1 MLAPMKVHELA
12 LSTVVLSSL
21 AVAQQPFPTD
31 KTITLREDGVRYYVE
46 GRVKIPSSVAVTS
59 LRATHIEGRGEGAVI
74 EVSGALEFKAVT
86 GGEVSLENVWIELAP
101 DAKNLYL
108 SRCSFKS
115 GGLRTAE
122 GAPTSAK
129 IFGENNRFE
138 NDARIELTVAA
149 ADIAIHGGSSRRPVV
164 IRGAPLSDKSANKSR
179 LFMLSWNGQENG
191 RPKNLGGGLIVEG
204 LADVLV
210 RNCDVRGALTRFADC
225 PKLEFDGNLVLTS
238 NAEFEHSTYGR
249 FGSTRI
255 ANSDFRLDGKLRLI
269 SPAQGK
275 KAERLLLDHCWF
287 GGPVEPAEITGPIV
301 VDQTVDPST
310 GVLATYK
317 KTAANPN
324 GLAGKP

>member
-1 MLAPMKVHELA
+1 MKFHALA
-12 LSTVVLSSL
+12 LSTAVLSAL
-21 AVAQQPFPTD
+21 AVAQKPFPTD
-31 KTITLREDGVRYYVE
+31 KTITLREEGVRYYVE
-46 GRVKIPSSVAVTS
+46 GRVTIPSSVSVTS

-122 GAPTSAK
+122 DAPTSAK
-129 IFGENNRFE
+129 IFGENNKFE

-149 ADIAIHGGSSRRPVV
+149 ADIAIHGGASRRPVV

-191 RPKNLGGGLIVEG
+191 RPKNMGGGLVVEG

-210 RNCDVRGALTRFADC
+210 RNCDIRGALTRFADC
-225 PKLEFDGNLVLTS
+225 PKLEFDGNLVLS
-238 NAEFEHSTYGR
+238 SSAEFEQSTYGR

-255 ANSDFRLDGKLRLI
+255 SNTDFRLDGKLRLI
-269 SPAQGK
+269 SPAQDK

-301 VDQTVDPST
+301 VDQTVDPAS